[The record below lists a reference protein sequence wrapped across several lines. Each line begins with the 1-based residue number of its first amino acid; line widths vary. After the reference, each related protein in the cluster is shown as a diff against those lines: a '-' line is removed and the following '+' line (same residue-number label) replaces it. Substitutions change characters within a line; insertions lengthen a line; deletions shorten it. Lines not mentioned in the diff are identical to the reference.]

1 MKRIVITVFFLMVLT
16 LFLCGCGENS
26 FLPSDTADGTDTMG
40 GTQTESLAGQTS
52 KSVLVRCGDRS
63 VDPFSG
69 LVGSN
74 GYDSQGNQIFC
85 GEGAGLSD
93 VIERVKEN
101 PSLCPSLIV
110 DGAVS
115 VDAPSHYSISSLR
128 IYDLKYQKLDYS
140 VGWDSLYT
148 LPKGEYLIQFSA
160 TLDSRKI
167 KTEDDGAYTMD
178 YYGYLFRMII
188 E

>member
-1 MKRIVITVFFLMVLT
+1 MKKFLLMFFAML
-16 LFLCGCGENS
+16 LFLTVCGCGEVEPA
-26 FLPSDTADGTDTMG
+26 LPDDSD
-40 GTQTESLAGQTS
+40 LAGNVS
-52 KSVLVRCGDRS
+52 KNVSVLCGDRS

-69 LVGSN
+69 LGGTS
-74 GYDSQGNQIFC
+74 GYDSQGKQILC
-85 GEGAGLSD
+85 GEGFGLYD

-115 VDAPSHYSISSLR
+115 VDAPSQYSISSSLC
-128 IYDLKYQKLDYS
+128 IYDLKHQKLDYS

-167 KTEDDGAYTMD
+167 KTEDDGSYTME
-178 YYGYLFRMII
+178 YYDYLFRMII